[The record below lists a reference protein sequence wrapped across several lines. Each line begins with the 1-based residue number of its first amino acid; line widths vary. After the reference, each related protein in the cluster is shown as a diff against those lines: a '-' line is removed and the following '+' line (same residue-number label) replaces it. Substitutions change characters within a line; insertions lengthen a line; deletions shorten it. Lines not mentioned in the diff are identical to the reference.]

1 MILIISGNLDYQESK
16 NVKVIDKICNLSDIK
31 KKNVDILIIDDCI
44 INDDGCIKVND
55 NMIYLDEILIMKKV
69 KYIIVSHNAKY
80 VSNKAF
86 EKIKEIGNYYK
97 LNLIF
102 IK

>member
-31 KKNVDILIIDDCI
+31 KKNIDILMIDDCM
-44 INDDGCIKVND
+44 INDDGCIKIND

-69 KYIIVSHNAKY
+69 KHVIISHNAKF
-80 VSNKAF
+80 VNDKAI
-86 EKIKEIGNYYK
+86 EKIKEIGKYYK
-97 LNLIF
+97 LNLLF

>member
-31 KKNVDILIIDDCI
+31 KKNIDILMIDDCM
-44 INDDGCIKVND
+44 INDDGSIKVND

-69 KYIIVSHNAKY
+69 KHIIISHNAKF
-80 VSNKAF
+80 VSDKAF
-86 EKIKEIGNYYK
+86 EKIKEIGKYYK
-97 LNLIF
+97 LNLVY